1 MADTTTTTLGL
12 TKPEVGAS
20 EDSWGEKINTNF
32 DLVDDALDGTTA
44 VSLDINGGTIDGA
57 VIGGATPAAG
67 TFTTLTA
74 NTSLGGTLSTAAQ
87 PNVTSVGTLTSLDIA
102 GTLTSDGLTVDGT
115 STLDDIIL
123 TAVSLPAAGNPSI
136 ALRNT
141 DNNVYIQSGSG
152 NAITLLDSSQ
162 NTMLS
167 ATPTSHS
174 LAISNGNA
182 FSINSGRDISFYED
196 TGTTAKFFWDA
207 SAESLGIGTS
217 SPTAAL
223 DVRRV
228 DADGAIAEFHQ
239 SGGYG
244 FKLSSSQAV
253 ASIESGYLQDFVFKT
268 GSTATERMRIDS
280 SGNVGIGN
288 SNPSAFNSLGA
299 SDKLVIGDSTDS
311 NLTLFGTTYGSLAF
325 ADSDTSSST
334 AQYAGLIQYY
344 HADNSMQFYTGSSER
359 MRIDSSGNVGI
370 GTSSPSQTL
379 HLSAAN
385 PFLEIQGTSASSGD
399 TGIFLNANANH
410 WVLKADN
417 FTGTNAFQIKQG
429 DPSSS
434 TAYLTINSS
443 GNVGIGTSSPD
454 QILHLAKS
462 SGATLRFESTT
473 TGAVSGDIFGA
484 IEFETQ
490 DSNSAGVKAKI
501 DAYSEG
507 AVGNTALRFHTG
519 GTLAE
524 AMRIDSSGNVGIG
537 TSSPQARF
545 QVSQASNLSL
555 TNSDAQMRIEGSG
568 YTGFLGLDAT
578 SFQIGQNSNL
588 RSMTFHSGS
597 GMPERMRIDSSGNVG
612 IGTSSPSRS
621 LSIDGGSGTQTW
633 TGYQQAGTEKFVVG
647 LDASG
652 NPSLIGTTNAPMNF
666 YTNNTERMRLDSSG
680 NLLVGT
686 TGAFTSGGGNSGGD
700 GAVMIARDSERCL
713 FLKRASSNGTLV
725 EFIRGGI
732 TNPVGSI
739 SITTTA
745 TAYNT
750 SSDYR
755 LKTDAQP
762 MTGASA
768 RVQALNPVNFEWLS
782 DGTRVDGFLAHEAQ
796 AIVPEAVHGTK
807 DAVDADGNP
816 EYQGID
822 QSKLVPLLTAALQE
836 ALTKIDAL
844 ETRITALE
852 G

>member
-20 EDSWGEKINTNF
+20 EDTWGEKINTNF

-597 GMPERMRIDSSGNVG
+597 GMPERMRIDSSGN
-612 IGTSSPSRS
+612 
-621 LSIDGGSGTQTW
+621 
-633 TGYQQAGTEKFVVG
+633 
-647 LDASG
+647 
-652 NPSLIGTTNAPMNF
+652 
-666 YTNNTERMRLDSSG
+666 
-680 NLLVGT
+680 LLVGT

-768 RVQALNPVNFEWLS
+768 RVQALNPVNFEWIA

-796 AIVPEAVHGTK
+796 EVVPEAVHGTK